1 MDHRLLLASGFWLA
15 LLRIDEDL
23 AETARQKGCSCGG
36 HLHRANYPR
45 KPRGGPTKD
54 LAEEYAWRLS
64 FCCDREGCR
73 KRVTPASVRF
83 LGPKVYLGAV
93 VVLVAAMRQGAS
105 PRRVRVLAELF
116 DVDPRTIARWRVF
129 WREQFP
135 QTAFWRVERGRFLP
149 MIHASELP
157 RALLEVFLRRAPDPD
172 QGWQSLLLFFSPITL
187 TGGLK
192 IAFSP

>member
-1 MDHRLLLASGFWLA
+1 MDHRLLLASGFWLV

-23 AETARQKGCSCGG
+23 AEIARQKGCSCGG

-64 FCCDREGCR
+64 FCCEREGCR

-83 LGPKVYLGAV
+83 LGRKVYLGAV

-116 DVDPRTIARWRVF
+116 DVDPRTIARWQVF

-135 QTAFWRVERGRFLP
+135 QTAFWRFERGRFLP
-149 MIHASELP
+149 MIQAVDLP
-157 RALLEVFLRRAPDPD
+157 RALLEVFLRQAPDPD
-172 QGWQSLLLFFSPITL
+172 QGWQRLLRFLSPITL